1 VDPDFVRH
9 FHLQT
14 LQRKLKDAGR
24 FVFIHRRR
32 GNPGFLKFFPASV
45 GYVRQA
51 LEALGQWPEVLALLD
66 HHLEPALAALAQGQ
80 TGVQRD

>member
-1 VDPDFVRH
+1 
-9 FHLQT
+9 

-45 GYVRQA
+45 GYVLQA
-51 LEALGQWPEVLALLD
+51 FDALGQWGEVRDLLTTR
-66 HHLEPALAALAQGQ
+66 LEPALQALAEGR